1 MKIASV
7 EMGNGSSQSIVL
19 GPPKP
24 LGFPVRGD
32 MRYQRGKPKYAQ
44 PHNRVLP
51 KPVAGQRLRCT
62 DNGNILHNIGTIRG
76 LKHTSCGIRDDNEDV
91 DPEMMEILRK
101 RSELT
106 EKEQTCYHQFNLRN
120 HRLFHSDPD
129 IARSR
134 PTSYSPEGITPGGQ
148 RRSGGGVAVRASKLR
163 YRKKSKAPE
172 PPSGNSLPRQ
182 FERMS
187 QPTNS
192 EIRSASQ
199 ERKGL
204 CRCVNNTPDWK
215 PKTRAPPP
223 PHNSAGDTPPPPPPL
238 PSSPTSHAVGGIS
251 QENSVTR
258 TTHGGPSVTR
268 ITDAAQSRILGY
280 EKNIHPLSKWRN
292 NRSAGDL
299 RIEEECTAES
309 RTTVFDSKSH
319 LNGSEMKKSALLTC
333 EPDAFQKE
341 IVAVTKK
348 IAENRQQS
356 ENKSSSKISPPR
368 SSCPESS
375 SPKQYYFCDAGAFKS
390 SSPNKASSSVADEST
405 WSTPEPNSPSR
416 KLCTADVTVH
426 SPADV
431 SLTREKPKTPEKVTS
446 PPEST
451 EKFPSDVSPTA
462 SLNRKRRAEWE
473 ALHESLIQKNEDGSD
488 IDIRLRPV
496 LPRKTISIPKFSPAE
511 AWQAL
516 GSDGGGP
523 GSSNQSTSE
532 ADEALEPIR
541 RCNLPTAPRRSPG
554 VIYAEKHPMNRKF
567 KTTTC
572 DTYHWTPRQDLAD
585 DSDASSVNSE
595 DAVVPRNR
603 DCNSNDIPMRFS
615 LPTVMF
621 SNLRPIGTE
630 LPSNKVIG
638 NNRFSEDSEA
648 VPLKSG
654 CKKKYQTSSPDVR
667 TEGNTSTNF
676 KKFLG
681 IRNKFLSEEDISASD
696 SNWTFGK
703 YALLKKGKQY
713 SSDLMLSND
722 KKRYELTAA
731 HSPGELLGDI
741 LMSKSHDV
749 QKRLRYIEPS
759 NGNFSFYSTEGH
771 VMYLPSGD
779 EHSLSRHD
787 NDEVPSPPTK
797 GRVYHTRRVVENR
810 ESHHHQV
817 KPHPKGKKKLDLA
830 EREIDRKRNLE
841 LVRMLEEE
849 VRKRRN
855 KEKINIRQQL
865 QMMKRLS
872 NVDDDDDEDEFD
884 DEAYFTEP
892 KSRDGGYSPQGID
905 IVGQKR
911 FLSQDRRAHQGNDS
925 GPLSQWKSSP
935 ALLEESIRRGPRRT
949 VRDSSSSITSS
960 PDLVDLKYNHRTVAV
975 DSWSARQQKP
985 GLGRKKC
992 DNANDVERSSS
1003 DDLGIVS
1010 DRPSP
1015 SSGVEEGRIKGV
1027 PHSERRERKTTSIY
1041 KQLMDIV
1048 RREERQMNKACGDG
1062 EERISRDSSSSSQ
1075 HASSLSA
1082 TSSASSSSSYSCSDS
1097 VDHKI
1102 VRSSSTSK
1110 SGIPAN
1116 DEFHHTSL
1124 GVESPANRG
1133 RCPRSDVSAKSPFQ
1147 VALVQPFSPSSKG
1160 YRPVPFD
1167 VVVSGS
1173 AGCKNSGFQEGRQV
1187 SSQVS

>member
-1 MKIASV
+1 
-7 EMGNGSSQSIVL
+7 MGNGSSQSIVL

-24 LGFPVRGD
+24 LGLPVRGD
-32 MRYQRGKPKYAQ
+32 MRYHRGKPKYAQ

-62 DNGNILHNIGTIRG
+62 DNGNILHNAGTIRG
-76 LKHTSCGIRDDNEDV
+76 LRHTSGIIRDDHEDG
-91 DPEMMEILRK
+91 DPQMMEILRK
-101 RSELT
+101 RSELA
-106 EKEQTCYHQFNLRN
+106 EKEDTCYHQFNLRN

-129 IARSR
+129 ITRSK
-134 PTSYSPEGITPGGQ
+134 PATYCQEGITPGGQ
-148 RRSGGGVAVRASKLR
+148 RRSGGGVAMRASKLR
-163 YRKKSKAPE
+163 YRKKSRAPE
-172 PPSGNSLPRQ
+172 PPNGNSLPRQ
-182 FERMS
+182 FERIS

-192 EIRSASQ
+192 EMRSASQ
-199 ERKGL
+199 ERKNL
-204 CRCVNNTPDWK
+204 CRCVNSTPDWK
-215 PKTRAPPP
+215 PKNRAPQP
-223 PHNSAGDTPPPPPPL
+223 PHNSAADPPPPPPPL
-238 PSSPTSHAVGGIS
+238 PSNSTSHAICGFS
-251 QENSVTR
+251 QDSGVTR

-268 ITDAAQSRILGY
+268 ITDAAQSRIQGY

-299 RIEEECTAES
+299 RAEEEGDS
-309 RTTVFDSKSH
+309 RTTVFDSKAH
-319 LNGSEMKKSALLTC
+319 LSGSEIKKPPLLNS

-356 ENKSSSKISPPR
+356 EVRNSPTTPKSTCQPH
-368 SSCPESS
+368 S
-375 SPKQYYFCDAGAFKS
+375 SPRQYYFCDAGAFKS
-390 SSPNKASSSVADEST
+390 SSSNKGSNAEEST
-405 WSTPEPNSPSR
+405 WSTPEPSSPSR
-416 KLCTADVTVH
+416 KICTADVTVH

-431 SLTREKPKTPEKVTS
+431 SLTREKQKRNVDNKTPPDSNEK
-446 PPEST
+446 
-451 EKFPSDVSPTA
+451 SPTA
-462 SLNRKRRAEWE
+462 SLNRKRHDEWE
-473 ALHESLIQKNEDGSD
+473 ALHESLIQKNEDESD
-488 IDIRLRPV
+488 IDLRLRPV
-496 LPRKTISIPKFSPAE
+496 LPRKTISIPKFSPVE

-516 GSDGGGP
+516 GSDGRGA

-532 ADEALEPIR
+532 GDEALEPIR
-541 RCNLPTAPRRSPG
+541 RCNLPTAPRRPPG
-554 VIYAEKHPMNRKF
+554 VMYVEQHPSSRKF

-572 DTYHWTPRQDLAD
+572 DAYQWTPRQDLAD

-595 DAVVPRNR
+595 DAVLPRNH
-603 DCNSNDIPMRFS
+603 DCSSNDIPMRFS

-621 SNLRPIGTE
+621 SNMRPIGTE
-630 LPSNKVIG
+630 LPSNKIMG
-638 NNRFSEDSEA
+638 SNRNAFSEDPGI
-648 VPLKSG
+648 VPAKLG
-654 CKKKYQTSSPDVR
+654 CKKKYQRSSPDVR
-667 TEGNTSTNF
+667 VESNTSTNF
-676 KKFLG
+676 RRFLG

-713 SSDLMLSND
+713 SSDLMLAKD
-722 KKRYELTAA
+722 KKRYELTAS
-731 HSPGELLGDI
+731 HNPGELLGDI
-741 LMSKSHDV
+741 LVSKVNDV

-759 NGNFSFYSTEGH
+759 NPSFSFYSTEGH
-771 VMYLPSGD
+771 VMCLPSGD
-779 EHSLSRHD
+779 EHSSRHD

-797 GRVYHTRRVVENR
+797 GRVYHTRRIIENR
-810 ESHHHQV
+810 ESHHHQT

-830 EREIDRKRNLE
+830 EREMDRKRNLE

-855 KEKINIRQQL
+855 KEKISIRQQL

-892 KSRDGGYSPQGID
+892 KSRDGDYSPQGID
-905 IVGQKR
+905 MTAQNK
-911 FLSQDRRAHQGNDS
+911 FLSQERRAHQNSNS

-935 ALLEESIRRGPRRT
+935 ALLEEPIQRGPRRT

-960 PDLVDLKYNHRTVAV
+960 PDLMDSKYKHRTVAV
-975 DSWSARQQKP
+975 DSWSTRQQKP

-992 DNANDVERSSS
+992 DNTIDVERSSS

-1015 SSGVEEGRIKGV
+1015 SSGLEEGRIKSV

-1048 RREERQMNKACGDG
+1048 RREERQMNKACGGGD
-1062 EERISRDSSSSSQ
+1062 ERISRDSSSSSSQ

-1082 TSSASSSSSYSCSDS
+1082 TSSTSSSLSYSCSDS
-1097 VDHKI
+1097 VDNKI
-1102 VRSSSTSK
+1102 VRTSSTSK

-1116 DEFHHTSL
+1116 DEFHHASL

-1133 RCPRSDVSAKSPFQ
+1133 RCPGNDASAKTPFQ
-1147 VALVQPFSPSSKG
+1147 VALVQPFNPSNKC

-1173 AGCKNSGFQEGRQV
+1173 AGCKSSGFQEGRHV